1 MRAASYYS
9 PVSNFQDRIA
19 GIGYFRLVEE
29 LEKHFEEK
37 KEILKE
43 NLKKLMLL
51 IFRPEN
57 LFVSVTTDEKGYQGV
72 EGRVS
77 TLRHLLYQTPIQ
89 TGRINYDLQQR
100 NEGFSTAGQVQYVA
114 VSGNFKEAGY
124 EYTGALRI
132 LKVILS
138 YDYLWMNIR
147 VKGGAYGCMS
157 NFRKSGD
164 SFLVSYRDPHLK
176 NTLKIFENTPEYLR
190 TFTAD
195 EREMTKYIIGTISD
209 LDVPLNPYAK
219 GELSLGAW
227 FAGITEEELQEE
239 RNQIL
244 TAQPE
249 DIQALGDLVEAV
261 LKQRNICVVGSESAL
276 EKNREILKQI
286 EPLVQ

>member
-1 MRAASYYS
+1 MKKVIRVWKEEF
-9 PVSNFQDRIA
+9 PPCVICC
-19 GIGYFRLVEE
+19 IRLRYRQERSITICS
-29 LEKHFEEK
+29 
-37 KEILKE
+37 KETK
-43 NLKKLMLL
+43 
-51 IFRPEN
+51 
-57 LFVSVTTDEKGYQGV
+57 D
-72 EGRVS
+72 
-77 TLRHLLYQTPIQ
+77 
-89 TGRINYDLQQR
+89 
-100 NEGFSTAGQVQYVA
+100 FSTAGQVQYVA

-176 NTLKIFENTPEYLR
+176 NTLKIFENTPEYLH

>member
-1 MRAASYYS
+1 M
-9 PVSNFQDRIA
+9 
-19 GIGYFRLVEE
+19 
-29 LEKHFEEK
+29 
-37 KEILKE
+37 
-43 NLKKLMLL
+43 
-51 IFRPEN
+51 
-57 LFVSVTTDEKGYQGV
+57 
-72 EGRVS
+72 
-77 TLRHLLYQTPIQ
+77 
-89 TGRINYDLQQR
+89 
-100 NEGFSTAGQVQYVA
+100 
-114 VSGNFKEAGY
+114 
-124 EYTGALRI
+124 
-132 LKVILS
+132 ILS

-195 EREMTKYIIGTISD
+195 EREMTKYTIGTISD

>member
-1 MRAASYYS
+1 
-9 PVSNFQDRIA
+9 
-19 GIGYFRLVEE
+19 
-29 LEKHFEEK
+29 
-37 KEILKE
+37 
-43 NLKKLMLL
+43 
-51 IFRPEN
+51 
-57 LFVSVTTDEKGYQGV
+57 
-72 EGRVS
+72 
-77 TLRHLLYQTPIQ
+77 
-89 TGRINYDLQQR
+89 
-100 NEGFSTAGQVQYVA
+100 
-114 VSGNFKEAGY
+114 
-124 EYTGALRI
+124 
-132 LKVILS
+132 
-138 YDYLWMNIR
+138 MNIR

-176 NTLKIFENTPEYLR
+176 NTLKYLH

>member
-1 MRAASYYS
+1 M
-9 PVSNFQDRIA
+9 
-19 GIGYFRLVEE
+19 
-29 LEKHFEEK
+29 K
-37 KEILKE
+37 
-43 NLKKLMLL
+43 
-51 IFRPEN
+51 
-57 LFVSVTTDEKGYQGV
+57 KGYQGV

-89 TGRINYDLQQR
+89 TGRSITICSKETKDFYR
-100 NEGFSTAGQVQYVA
+100 RQVQYVA

-176 NTLKIFENTPEYLR
+176 NTLKIFENTPEYLH

-249 DIQALGDLVEAV
+249 DIQALGDW
-261 LKQRNICVVGSESAL
+261 
-276 EKNREILKQI
+276 
-286 EPLVQ
+286 

>member
-1 MRAASYYS
+1 M
-9 PVSNFQDRIA
+9 
-19 GIGYFRLVEE
+19 
-29 LEKHFEEK
+29 K
-37 KEILKE
+37 KFILF
-43 NLKKLMLL
+43 LL
-51 IFRPEN
+51 S
-57 LFVSVTTDEKGYQGV
+57 LFV
-72 EGRVS
+72 
-77 TLRHLLYQTPIQ
+77 LLFISFIVKINIDYNDRKNCALIIPSEV
-89 TGRINYDLQQR
+89 NYDAKGINLYDMGKKPLGSI
-100 NEGFSTAGQVQYVA
+100 NVLTHIL
-114 VSGNFKEAGY
+114 NF
-124 EYTGALRI
+124 
-132 LKVILS
+132 
-138 YDYLWMNIR
+138 DYLWSEIR

-176 NTLKIFENTPEYLR
+176 NTLKIFENTPEYLH

-209 LDVPLNPYAK
+209 LDVPLNQYAK